1 MKAGYLEAPAHYR
14 PSYIPN
20 LSPTVPRIHRISD
33 MRTRCQPLLSS
44 TLRLPTSHV
53 DVLICFE
60 TRYWWDLP
68 VAAIDNDSGHF
79 VFGRVHRAL
88 ERPELGRYGLTS
100 CTYFRIA
107 GKAGFH
113 FTYKRLSSFIL
124 FRFTSSR
131 YERGLLFLSR
141 WGEYGG
147 LSGSLED
154 EPGGIR
160 FFDFIVT
167 QNL

>member
-60 TRYWWDLP
+60 TRCWWDLA
-68 VAAIDNDSGHF
+68 VAAIDSGHF
-79 VFGRVHRAL
+79 IFGRVHRP
-88 ERPELGRYGLTS
+88 RPELDRHGLTP
-100 CTYFRIA
+100 CTYFRIV

-141 WGEYGG
+141 WGEYGV
-147 LSGSLED
+147 LVGSLED